1 MHTERPCEDTAR
13 RHQPQAKERGL
24 RRNQTCKHLDPGLPV
39 SRTVKNKFLLFKP
52 SNLWY
57 FSYSPRKLIYSP
69 KNCCL
74 SASTSLLWILFKKY
88 KFIFYLLLAVLGLR
102 RCTSFSLVVVNG
114 DYSLVAVCE
123 FSWLLLWSTGSRAC
137 GLSNCGSQ
145 PLGYRLNS
153 CGTWA

>member
-1 MHTERPCEDTAR
+1 MRPFQCHWCPYKKRRDTKDACTQKGQR
-13 RHQPQAKERGL
+13 RHQPEAKERGL
-24 RRNQTCKHLDPGLPV
+24 RRNQTCRHLDPRLPV

-123 FSWLLLWSTGSRAC
+123 FLIDVASLVEH
-137 GLSNCGSQ
+137 
-145 PLGYRLNS
+145 RL
-153 CGTWA
+153 